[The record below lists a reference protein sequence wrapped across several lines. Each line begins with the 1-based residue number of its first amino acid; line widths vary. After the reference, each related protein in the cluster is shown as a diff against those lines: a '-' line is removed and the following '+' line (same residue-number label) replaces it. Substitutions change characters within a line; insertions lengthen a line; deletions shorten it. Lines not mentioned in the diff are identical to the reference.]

1 MFFLAFFSFAYWKSM
16 YYSVLV
22 VHTSFKMIIPT
33 MKKDKLVLLML
44 TCMVCVS
51 ALGQTSKKTLNYQ
64 AVILDPKAID
74 IPGTH
79 IIGQPLNKGNVCLR
93 FSLLNSMGGLDYEE
107 TQQITTDAY
116 GLVNVLIGAGTQ
128 SQTGN
133 STSIYKS
140 FESVVWT
147 SNVKSL
153 QVSVSYDG
161 CNNFNVVSS
170 QVLNYIPYAL
180 YAEAVDY
187 KNVRDAPTKLSQ
199 FINDAGYLIP
209 KDLDPVKADIK
220 SNTSQI
226 AMANQTIM
234 DHKNSSDTAFLL
246 VNQSITSLDQQVA
259 EHNSSIAR
267 LNINLAD
274 QQNQISDTRNQISAT
289 NNQLNTQ
296 VGVLQGQIN
305 TTNSTVSN
313 LTSGAEV
320 VSNKSTAA
328 DLGGANPSDQLYPS
342 QKAAKAYVD
351 QSVSQISSSGVPDAT
366 TLAPGKIQLSGD
378 LGGTATNPIVPQ
390 LANKANIDSP
400 VFMGTPV
407 LPSGTT
413 GVTQSTGDNSTKL
426 ATTAFV
432 TAAVGGL
439 SSGSSGVPYSGATAP
454 VDLGAYN
461 LTVNGIVVGI
471 GGGDNT
477 NTSIG
482 NLSMRANTGAR
493 NTAFGNSA
501 LQSNSLG
508 NDNTAV
514 GYFALQK
521 NTATTNPTTYGTQNT
536 AIGSYSLQSNTTGTG
551 NSAVGVFSMQKNT
564 TGYDN
569 SAFGSSSLLTN
580 TTGYRN
586 TANGSYALYFNT
598 GGFENTAN
606 GYFSLQSNTTGRGN
620 SALGAFS
627 LQNNTDGYD
636 NSAFGY
642 SSLMTNTTG
651 YKNTA
656 VGHNSLRDNT
666 TGIGNTA
673 SGASSLAL
681 NTSGSDNTANGY
693 GSLNR
698 NTKGVRDTATGAY
711 SLFYNTEGYE
721 NTANGAYSLRDNT
734 TGHGN
739 TATGHSSLL
748 ANVDGF
754 RNTGIGFYTL
764 ANNTSGDEN
773 VSIGYGAGNAITTGN
788 RNTIIGVSADVSS
801 NNLFNTTVIG
811 YNAKATQNNMI
822 VLGNPLVNRIGG
834 PVGWTSSSDVRIK
847 KNIRDIHYGLSTVM
861 QLRPVEY
868 TLISSDLKQVGFIA
882 QEVNKLVP
890 EVITGTEGDLEKGDI
905 LGITYANL
913 VAVLTKAIQEQQ
925 KQIDGLNKQV
935 EEQGKKIDYLTTLR
949 DAQK

>member
-44 TCMVCVS
+44 TCMISVS
-51 ALGQTSKKTLNYQ
+51 APGQTSKKTLNYQ

-116 GLVNVLIGAGTQ
+116 GLVNVLIGAGTPAQ
-128 SQTGN
+128 SIN
-133 STSIYKS
+133 STYNS
-140 FESVVWT
+140 FDRVVWT

-161 CNNFNVVSS
+161 CNNFNLVSS
-170 QVLNYIPYAL
+170 QALTYIPYAL

-199 FINDAGYLIP
+199 FTNDAGYLIP

-234 DHKNSSDTAFLL
+234 DNKNSSDTAFLL
-246 VNQSITSLDQQVA
+246 VNQSITILDQQVA
-259 EHNSSIAR
+259 EHNSSISR

-274 QQNQISDTRNQISAT
+274 QQNQISDNRNQISAT
-289 NNQLNTQ
+289 KNQLNTQ
-296 VGVLQGQIN
+296 VGELQGQIN

-313 LTSGAEV
+313 LMSGAEV

-351 QSVSQISSSGVPDAT
+351 QSISQIASSGVPDAT

-378 LGGTATNPIVPQ
+378 LGGTATNPIVPE
-390 LANKANIDSP
+390 LANKANIASP
-400 VFMGTPV
+400 TFTGTPTA
-407 LPSGTT
+407 P
-413 GVTQSTGDNSTKL
+413 TQTSGDNSTKL

-439 SSGSSGVPYSGATAP
+439 SSGSSGVPYSGATGP

-482 NLSMRANTGAR
+482 NSSMRANTGAR

-521 NTATTNPTTYGTQNT
+521 NTARTNPTYIGTQNT
-536 AIGSYSLQSNTTGTG
+536 AVGSFSLESNTIGTR
-551 NSAVGVFSMQKNT
+551 NSAVGVFSLQKNT

-586 TANGSYALYFNT
+586 TANGSYALYYNT

-636 NSAFGY
+636 NSAFGF

-698 NTKGVRDTATGAY
+698 NTKGERDTATGAY

-773 VSIGYGAGNAITTGN
+773 VSLGYGAGNTITTGN
-788 RNTIIGVSADVSS
+788 RNTLIGVNADVSY

-811 YNAKATQNNMI
+811 YNAKATSSNTI
-822 VLGNPLVNRIGG
+822 VLGNPLVFRIGG

-890 EVITGTEGDLEKGDI
+890 EVITGTEGDLEKGEI

>member
-1 MFFLAFFSFAYWKSM
+1 
-16 YYSVLV
+16 
-22 VHTSFKMIIPT
+22 
-33 MKKDKLVLLML
+33 ML
-44 TCMVCVS
+44 TCLASLS

-74 IPGTH
+74 IPGTS
-79 IIGQPLNKGNVCLR
+79 IIGQPLYKGKVCLR
-93 FSLLNSMGGLDYEE
+93 FSLMNSTGELDYEE

-116 GLVNVLIGAGTQ
+116 GLVNVLIGAGAQ

-161 CNNFNVVSS
+161 CNNFITVSS
-170 QVLNYIPYAL
+170 QALTYIPYAL

-199 FINDAGYLIP
+199 FTNDAGYLIP

-234 DHKNSSDTAFLL
+234 DNKKRSDAAFLVVNESITSLDTKVADNKKSSDATFLV
-246 VNQSITSLDQQVA
+246 VNQSITSLDAKVVENTTA
-259 EHNSSIAR
+259 IKANTSSITT
-267 LNINLAD
+267 INTKLTD
-274 QQNQISDTRNQISAT
+274 QQNQISDNRNQISAT
-289 NNQLNTQ
+289 NNNVSSQ
-296 VGVLQGQIN
+296 VGLLQGQIN
-305 TTNSTVSN
+305 NTNSTLSN
-313 LTSGAEV
+313 LTGVAEV
-320 VSNKSTAA
+320 VSNKSTAT

-342 QKAAKAYVD
+342 QKAAKTYVD
-351 QSVSQISSSGVPDAT
+351 QSISQIATSGVPDAT
-366 TLAPGKIQLSGD
+366 TLATGKIQLSGD
-378 LGGTATNPIVPQ
+378 LGGTATNPTVPE
-390 LANKANIDSP
+390 LANKANIASP
-400 VFMGTPV
+400 TFTGTPTA
-407 LPSGTT
+407 P
-413 GVTQSTGDNSTKL
+413 TQTSGDNSTKL

-432 TAAVGGL
+432 ATAVSAASTSPG
-439 SSGSSGVPYSGATAP
+439 GVPYTGATGP

-482 NLSMRANTGAR
+482 NASLLTNTGLR
-493 NTAFGNSA
+493 NTAFGNAS
-501 LQSNSLG
+501 LQANTVG

-521 NTATTNPTTYGTQNT
+521 NTARTNPTYIGAQNT
-536 AIGSYSLQSNTTGTG
+536 AVGSFSLESNTIGTR
-551 NSAVGVFSMQKNT
+551 NSAVGVFSLQKNES
-564 TGYDN
+564 GYDN
-569 SAFGSSSLLTN
+569 SAFGSSSLTTN
-580 TTGYRN
+580 TSGYRN
-586 TANGSYALYFNT
+586 SANGSYALYYNSN
-598 GGFENTAN
+598 GSENTAN
-606 GYFSLQSNTTGRGN
+606 GFFSLQSNTSGTRN
-620 SALGAFS
+620 SAVGAFS
-627 LQNNTDGYD
+627 LQNNDIGYD

-642 SSLMTNTTG
+642 YSLSTNTSG

-656 VGHNSLRDNT
+656 YGHSSLRDNK
-666 TGIGNTA
+666 TGKFNTA
-673 SGASSLAL
+673 SGVLSLAA
-681 NTSGSDNTANGY
+681 NTEGSDNTANGY

-698 NTKGVRDTATGAY
+698 NTTGYSNTAHGAY
-711 SLFYNTEGYE
+711 SLIY
-721 NTANGAYSLRDNT
+721 NT
-734 TGHGN
+734 TGYNNAALGNNALQNNKEGYQN
-739 TATGHSSLL
+739 TAIGMSSLFT
-748 ANVDGF
+748 NE
-754 RNTGIGFYTL
+754 
-764 ANNTSGDEN
+764 SGDEN
-773 VSIGYGAGNAITTGN
+773 IGIGYGAGNTITTGN
-788 RNTIIGVSADVSS
+788 RNTIIGVNADVAYKD
-801 NNLFNTTVIG
+801 LFNTTVIG
-811 YNAKATQNNMI
+811 YNAKATSSNSI
-822 VLGNPLVNRIGG
+822 VLGNPLVYRIGG

-847 KNIRDIHYGLSTVM
+847 KNIRDTHYGLSTVM

-890 EVITGTEGDLEKGDI
+890 EVITGIEGDLEKGEI

-925 KQIDGLNKQV
+925 LQIDAQ
-935 EEQGKKIDYLTTLR
+935 QKKIDYLIKLVQN
-949 DAQK
+949 QK